1 MNDLD
6 KMLAAEEAVK
16 YVENGM
22 TLGLGSGSTVNWM
35 LQKLSE
41 RIKKEGLQVQGI
53 PSSRKTEKLARE
65 LGIPL
70 VDFSTTT
77 HIDLAIDG
85 ADEIDGSLNL
95 IKGGGGSLVREK
107 VVDACAD
114 ELIIIADSSKV
125 VPQLGAFPLPVEVL
139 PFGYEVTMKK
149 IEKLGGQPTLRRKE
163 NQVFVSDNG
172 NYILDC
178 QFGIIDDPGGLQEML
193 IQLVGVIETGIFA
206 GMADK
211 VITAR
216 NGEIEMVGQ
225 GDRHLVPKFPRR

>member
-1 MNDLD
+1 MNVD
-6 KMLAAEEAVK
+6 KVIAAEEAVK
-16 YVENGM
+16 YVRNGM

-35 LQKLSE
+35 LRKLSE
-41 RIKKEGLQVQGI
+41 RVKEGLQIQGI
-53 PSSRKTEKLARE
+53 PSSKKTEKLSKE

-70 VDFSTTT
+70 TYFSETT

-114 ELIIIADSSKV
+114 ELIIIADASKMV
-125 VPQLGAFPLPVEVL
+125 SQLGSFPLPVEVL
-139 PFGYEVTMKK
+139 PFGFEVVAENIK
-149 IEKLGGQPTLRRKE
+149 KLGGVPTLRRKDDHI
-163 NQVFVSDNG
+163 FVSDNG

-178 QFGIIDDPGGLQEML
+178 FFGPIDDAVSLHEKL
-193 IQLVGVIETGIFA
+193 IQLVGVIDTGIFA

-211 VITAR
+211 VIVAR
-216 NGEIEMVGQ
+216 NGEIELYS
-225 GDRHLVPKFPRR
+225 RI

>member
-1 MNDLD
+1 MSDQD
-6 KMLAAEEAVK
+6 KILAAEEAVK

-35 LQKLSE
+35 LKCLSE
-41 RIKKEGLQVQGI
+41 RIKEGLKVRGI
-53 PSSRKTEKLARE
+53 PSSKKTEKLARE

-85 ADEIDGSLNL
+85 ADEIDGALNL

-125 VPQLGAFPLPVEVL
+125 VSQLGAFPLPVEVL

-149 IEKLGGQPTLRRKE
+149 IEKLGGIPVLRRKD

-178 QFGIIDDPGGLQEML
+178 RFGMIEDATGLHGEL
-193 IQLVGVIETGIFA
+193 IQLVGVVETGIFA
-206 GMADK
+206 GIADK
-211 VITAR
+211 VIVAR
-216 NGEIEMVGQ
+216 NGQIELNGQ
-225 GDRHLVPKFPRR
+225 G

>member
-1 MNDLD
+1 MKDQD

-16 YVENGM
+16 YVKNGM

-41 RIKKEGLQVQGI
+41 RIKEGLQVQGI
-53 PSSRKTEKLARE
+53 PSSKKTEKLARE

-125 VPQLGAFPLPVEVL
+125 VAQLGAFPLPIEVL
-139 PFGYEVTMKK
+139 PFGYEVVMKK
-149 IEKLGGQPTLRRKE
+149 IEKLGGQPTLRRNE
-163 NQVFVSDNG
+163 NQAFVSDNG

-178 QFGIIDDPGGLQEML
+178 QFGIIDNPGGLHEML

-206 GMADK
+206 GMVDK
-211 VITAR
+211 VITVR
-216 NGEIEMVGQ
+216 NGEIEMVVRQ
-225 GDRHLVPKFPRR
+225 GDRHLVPKFPR